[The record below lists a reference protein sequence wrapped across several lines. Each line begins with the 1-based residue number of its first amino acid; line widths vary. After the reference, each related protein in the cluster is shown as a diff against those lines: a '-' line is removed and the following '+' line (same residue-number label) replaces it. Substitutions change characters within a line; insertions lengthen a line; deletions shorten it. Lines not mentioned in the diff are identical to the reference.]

1 MVPRLHFKFDPNQDY
16 QQAAIQSVVD
26 LFDDLPRYL
35 AEFSLGGDVKPNLP
49 PDLSLSESLLFDNLI
64 KVQSRNNLPLNT
76 TLDLDDDLVLEG
88 AGNES
93 WRHPSFTVEMET
105 GTGKTYVYLRTIH
118 ELRKKYGFH
127 KFIIVVP
134 SIAIYEGVMKN
145 FEVTQSHF
153 RSLYGNEVVNAQRY
167 DGSRLSGLRGFA
179 SSPFVEVLVMT
190 LQSFNTA
197 TGKNRNTI
205 YRASEQLPG
214 ERLPY
219 QWLQETRPIL
229 ILDEPQ
235 NMGSELSK
243 AALRT
248 LHPLFSLRYSATHKE
263 NPNLLYRLTPFEAF
277 QRSLVK
283 HIQVDAVYKER
294 GLKPGMVVLQEVKK
308 APLRAVVRTLVSRQ
322 GRSTEED
329 VELRDGQD
337 LYAKTKRD
345 EHKSGFVVSEIN
357 AKDGFV
363 DFEGQERISLDD
375 IFGSSKEDIFRVQ
388 IERTVKRHLDIQERL
403 AERGIKVLSLF
414 FIDRVANYVD
424 DKGIIKVIFDEVF
437 ERLKKDY
444 PLFKDRSAAD
454 VREAYFAK
462 RKKSGTG
469 GEEAFDTDGRNAK
482 EKEAEKAAFAL
493 IMQKKDELLLFDE
506 PVAFIFAH
514 SALKEG
520 WDSPNVFQIC
530 TLNQTNS
537 AMKKRQEIGRGLRLP
552 VNQDGD
558 RIQDDRVNVLT
569 VIANE
574 SYERYAETLQ
584 GEYVD
589 DGLAAPPPPT
599 QVGKATVRRNDK
611 IFEHGEFREFWRLL
625 NTPTDYR
632 INVNTDDLVEACIFR
647 LDTLPDHDL
656 SSRVIVERGRFIVQ
670 RFTLT
675 VEEITDGE
683 AQIRLEKETTEGR
696 LSREST
702 LRTYKQGDDLARRN
716 QEPRLRGYEI
726 AELTNQHVKFVNGVE
741 LLVGEKTS
749 FESQMG
755 QQVQEASV
763 EVQETETPPV
773 FNLIDRA
780 ARETLLTRSTINRI
794 FKGLGQYKK
803 ELFLKNPEGF
813 ANIFIF
819 HIKET
824 LAAHVVEHLE
834 FKMQLDKQGMY
845 ELEDLFP
852 IEREFAQRELV
863 PAGDAGLYDRVQ
875 VDSDVERNFVANH
888 LAEGEKRV
896 IGYFKFPPSYK
907 VEFPKLIGNYN
918 PDWGILFREADGLV
932 TLKLVRE
939 TKGTED
945 VGRMQFSNEGRKVK
959 AAEKHFAEKN
969 MNYRVI
975 TDSTPNWWEVKS

>member
-1 MVPRLHFKFDPNQDY
+1 MTLRLQFKFDPNQDY
-16 QQAAIQSVVD
+16 QQAAVQAVVD
-26 LFDDLPRYL
+26 TFEGLPRHTV
-35 AEFSLGGDVKPNLP
+35 ELGSGYEVQPNLP
-49 PDLSLSESLLFDNLI
+49 VGYSLSESLLFDNLI

-76 TLDLDDDLVLEG
+76 SLDLDDDLVLEG

-134 SIAIYEGVMKN
+134 SIAIYEGVIKN
-145 FEVTQSHF
+145 FKVTQAHF
-153 RSLYGNEVVNAQRY
+153 RSLYGNEVVNALRY
-167 DGSRLSGLRGFA
+167 DGGRLSALRGFA

-197 TGKNRNTI
+197 AGKNRNTI

-277 QRSLVK
+277 QRGLVK
-283 HIQVDAVYKER
+283 HIQVDAVYREQ
-294 GLKPGMVVLQEVKK
+294 GLKPGMVVLQEIRK
-308 APLRAVVRTLVSRQ
+308 APLRALVRTLVSRQ
-322 GRSTEED
+322 GQAREES
-329 VELRDGQD
+329 VELKDKDD
-337 LYAKTKRD
+337 LYTKTKRD
-345 EHKSGFVVSEIN
+345 EHKHGFVVSEIS
-357 AKDGFV
+357 AKEGFV
-363 DFEGQERISLDD
+363 DFEGQPRISLDD

-388 IERTVKRHLDIQERL
+388 IERTVRRHLDAQERL

-414 FIDRVANYVD
+414 FIDRVANYVE

-444 PLFKDRSAAD
+444 PSFKDKSAAD

-462 RKKSGTG
+462 RKKSGG
-469 GEEAFDTDGRNAK
+469 DDEEAFDTDGRNAT
-482 EKEAEKAAFAL
+482 EREAEKAAFAL
-493 IMQKKDELLLFDE
+493 IMQKKEQLLMFEE

-530 TLNQTNS
+530 TLNQTS
-537 AMKKRQEIGRGLRLP
+537 SVMKKRQEIGRGLRLP

-558 RIQDDRVNVLT
+558 RIQDDRINVLT

-584 GEYVD
+584 REYIE
-589 DGLAAPPPPT
+589 DGLSAPPAPT
-599 QVGKATVRRNDK
+599 QVGKATVRRNDR
-611 IFEHGEFREFWRLL
+611 IFDHKEFREFWRLL
-625 NTPTDYR
+625 SMPTDYR
-632 INVNTDDLVEACIFR
+632 IHVDTDALVEACILR
-647 LDTLPDHDL
+647 LDTLPDEGL
-656 SSRVIVERGRFIVQ
+656 SSRVIVERGKFIVQ
-670 RFTLT
+670 RFTLS
-675 VEEITDGE
+675 VEEIAEGV

-696 LSREST
+696 LSRESSV
-702 LRTYKQGDDLARRN
+702 RGYKQSDDLARRN

-726 AELTNQHVKFVNGVE
+726 AELTDEHVKFSNGVE
-741 LLVGEKTS
+741 LLVGEKTT

-763 EVQETETPPV
+763 EIQETEAPPI
-773 FNLIDRA
+773 FNLVDRA

-794 FKGLGQYKK
+794 FKGLGKYKK

-824 LAAHVVEHLE
+824 LAAHVVDHLE
-834 FKMQLDKQGMY
+834 FKLNLGKQSRY

-852 IEREFAQRELV
+852 VEREFAQRELV
-863 PAGDAGLYDRVQ
+863 PAGDAGLYNLVQ
-875 VDSDVERNFVANH
+875 VDSEVERRFVENH
-888 LAEGEKRV
+888 LADNDRRIV
-896 IGYFKFPPSYK
+896 GYFKFPPSYK
-907 VEFPKLIGNYN
+907 VDFPKFIGNYN
-918 PDWGILFREADGLV
+918 PDWGILFREDDGQI

-945 VGRMQFSNEGRKVK
+945 LERLQFSHEGRKVK
-959 AAEKHFAEKN
+959 AAEKHFKEKGI
-969 MNYRVI
+969 NYRMI
-975 TDSTPNWWEVKS
+975 TDSTPNWWEEKR